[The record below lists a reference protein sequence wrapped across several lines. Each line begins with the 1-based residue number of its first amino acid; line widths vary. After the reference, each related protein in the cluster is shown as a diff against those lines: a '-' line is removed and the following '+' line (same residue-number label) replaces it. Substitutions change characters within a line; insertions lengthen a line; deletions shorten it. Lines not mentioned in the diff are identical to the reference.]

1 MVKGAFSDGG
11 MRAPRKAPQAMA
23 RLSALF
29 PMHDH
34 KMKVVD
40 WLRHEDRCDEEELHI
55 DVKKKCKKL
64 IAEKG

>member
-1 MVKGAFSDGG
+1 
-11 MRAPRKAPQAMA
+11 MA

-40 WLRHEDRCDEEELHI
+40 WLRHEDRCDEEELYI
-55 DVKKKCKKL
+55 DVKKKWKKL
-64 IAEKG
+64 IAEKVSGVAEGGQ